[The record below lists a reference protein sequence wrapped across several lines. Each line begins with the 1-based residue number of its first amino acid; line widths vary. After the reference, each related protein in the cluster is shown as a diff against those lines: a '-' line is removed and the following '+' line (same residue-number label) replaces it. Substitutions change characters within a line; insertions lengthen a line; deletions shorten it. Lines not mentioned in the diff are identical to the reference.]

1 MKKAVK
7 VVGCV
12 ATGLAVA
19 GVGYFVGKYLKPEH
33 LEELEDEFLDD
44 DEMDADLDDDLKEV
58 DSEEAGISEDAGDF
72 REDISND
79 CSPENN

>member
-19 GVGYFVGKYLKPEH
+19 GVGYFVGKYLKPEC
-33 LEELEDEFLDD
+33 LEDDFFNDD
-44 DEMDADLDDDLKEV
+44 DEMDVDLDDDLKEV
-58 DSEEAGISEDAGDF
+58 DSDETEEAASEDDSDF
-72 REDISND
+72 REETTDD
-79 CSPENN
+79 CSSEN

>member
-19 GVGYFVGKYLKPEH
+19 GVGYLVGKYLKPEY
-33 LEELEDEFLDD
+33 LEDFDD
-44 DEMDADLDDDLKEV
+44 DLFDDDLDEDLKEV
-58 DSEEAGISEDAGDF
+58 DSEDTAEDKVETEEAADF
-72 REDISND
+72 RKEVVKGDAAS
-79 CSPENN
+79 EN